1 MWTQWIWKERVYF
14 RGNDPWL
21 SKVLGRWA
29 PCNCP
34 WLFIGYTGWV
44 GANTLHRSNC
54 SALADNCRPLATIL
68 LALADN
74 FVNHNCWHLPTVRR
88 KSIAKKKKILP
99 KSLPLGML
107 HKRRHLILPPHLSFW
122 KWWQDDVG
130 KLSVLC
136 YQCVMSP
143 QPHPSLRG
151 AKRVQRAN
159 PRPSLKVTKWV
170 VHSGV
175 WTRDLLHPKQ
185 ESYH

>member
-1 MWTQWIWKERVYF
+1 MGSLELSVALYWLHRV
-14 RGNDPWL
+14 
-21 SKVLGRWA
+21 
-29 PCNCP
+29 
-34 WLFIGYTGWV
+34 GW
-44 GANTLHRSNC
+44 GQHIFHRSNC
-54 SALADNCRPLATIL
+54 SALADNCRTLACRPLATIL

-74 FVNHNCWHLPTVRR
+74 FVNHNCWHLPTIRR
-88 KSIAKKKKILP
+88 KSIAKKKKLLP
-99 KSLPLGML
+99 KSSPLGML
-107 HKRRHLILPPHLSFW
+107 HKRRHLILSPHLSFW

-143 QPHPSLRG
+143 QPHPSLWG